1 MNIKFPTMVVDNFL
15 DDPMGVREFALTL
28 PYKEGPNYPGVW
40 SELLNN
46 ISPSFHKNLVRR
58 ILKIFYNIGPTI
70 KVEYKSTS
78 VFQKVNIMHGDRG
91 WVHRD
96 SGVITGIIYLNPEY
110 NKDSGTIIC
119 EPKNPVLYDTSV
131 KNNDQYNS
139 SIILQNKF
147 NRLACFDSQLL
158 HAGNEFGTSKEQED
172 RLTLVVFITQLSVS
186 NENFPLIRMRS
197 II

>member
-1 MNIKFPTMVVDNFL
+1 MVVDNFL

-28 PYKEGPNYPGVW
+28 PYKEGPNYPGVR

-46 ISPSFHKNLVRR
+46 ISPSFHRNLIRR
-58 ILKIFYNIGPTI
+58 ILKIFYNISYNM
-70 KVEYKSTS
+70 KVEFQATS
-78 VFQKVNIMHGDRG
+78 VFQKVNIMHGDKG

-96 SGVITGIIYLNPEY
+96 SGVITGVIYLNPVY
-110 NKDSGTIIC
+110 NKDSGTIIY
-119 EPKNPVLYDTSV
+119 EPKNSVLHDPSV
-131 KNNDQYNS
+131 KNDDQYNS

-172 RLTLVVFITQLSVS
+172 RLTLVVFIKQLSIP